1 MIEDV
6 TKRLLSYGY
15 PVTADD
21 SWVLNFIIL
30 KTENHIKNQCNTS
43 VVPEGLHEVAVDM
56 VVGEFMQGKKSSI
69 GQLTGINLEAIVKS
83 IQEGDS
89 KVEFTGELSPEQ
101 RLESL
106 IAYLMHGNMNFAT
119 YRRIKW

>member
-6 TKRLLSYGY
+6 TKKLLSYGY
-15 PVTADD
+15 IVTSEDE
-21 SWVLNFIIL
+21 WVLNFIIA
-30 KTENHIKNQCNTS
+30 KVENHIKDQCNTTI
-43 VVPEGLHEVAVDM
+43 VPEGLHEVAVDM
-56 VVGEFMQGKKSSI
+56 VVGEFMQGKKSI
-69 GQLTGINLEAIVKS
+69 GQLTGINLEAVVKS

-89 KVEFTGELSPEQ
+89 KVDFAGELSAEQ

-106 IAYLMHGNMNFAT
+106 IAYLMHGNFNYAT

>member
-15 PVTADD
+15 TVTTDD

-56 VVGEFMQGKKSSI
+56 VVGEFMQGKKSI

-89 KVEFTGELSPEQ
+89 KVEFAGELSPEQ

-106 IAYLMHGNMNFAT
+106 IAYLTHGNMNFAT

>member
-6 TKRLLSYGY
+6 TKRLISYGY
-15 PVTADD
+15 TVTTEDE
-21 SWVLNFIIL
+21 WVINFIIV
-30 KTENHIKNQCNTS
+30 KVGNYIKDQCNTS

-56 VVGEFMQGKKSSI
+56 VVGEFMQGKKSI

-101 RLESL
+101 RIESL
-106 IAYLMHGNMNFAT
+106 IAYLTHGNMNFAT

>member
-15 PVTADD
+15 TVTSEDA
-21 SWVLNFIIL
+21 WVLTFIIT
-30 KTENHIKNQCNTS
+30 KVENHIKDQCNIT
-43 VVPEGLHEVAVDM
+43 VVPEGLREVAVDM
-56 VVGEFMQGKKSSI
+56 VVGEFMQGKKSM

-89 KVEFTGELSPEQ
+89 KVEFAGERSTEQ
-101 RLESL
+101 RLEVL
-106 IAYLMHGNMNFAT
+106 IAYLMHSNMNFAT

>member
-15 PVTADD
+15 TVTTDD

-56 VVGEFMQGKKSSI
+56 VVGEFMQGKKSI
-69 GQLTGINLEAIVKS
+69 GQLTGINLGAIVKS

-89 KVEFTGELSPEQ
+89 KVDFAGELSPEQ

-106 IAYLMHGNMNFAT
+106 IAYLLHGNINFAT

>member
-6 TKRLLSYGY
+6 TKRLASYGY
-15 PVTADD
+15 VVVEVDA
-21 SWVLNFIIL
+21 WVLTFIIT
-30 KTENHIKNQCNTS
+30 KVENNIKNQCNIS
-43 VVPEGLHEVAVDM
+43 AVPEGLHEVVVDM
-56 VVGEFMQGKKSSI
+56 VVGEFMQGKKSI
-69 GQLTGINLEAIVKS
+69 GQLTGVNLEAIVKS

-106 IAYLMHGNMNFAT
+106 IAYLMHSDINFAT

>member
-15 PVTADD
+15 AVTADD
-21 SWVLNFIIL
+21 SWVLNFIIG
-30 KTENHIKNQCNTS
+30 KVENHIKNQCNTS
-43 VVPEGLHEVAVDM
+43 TVPEGLHEVAVDM
-56 VVGEFMQGKKSSI
+56 AVGEFMQGKKSV
-69 GQLTGINLEAIVKS
+69 GQLTDINLEAIVKS

-89 KVEFTGELSPEQ
+89 KVEFAGERSTEQ
-101 RLESL
+101 RLEVL
-106 IAYLMHGNMNFAT
+106 IAYLMHSNMNFAT

>member
-15 PVTADD
+15 TVTLEDA
-21 SWVLNFIIL
+21 WVLTFIIT
-30 KTENHIKNQCNTS
+30 KVENHIKDQCNTK

-56 VVGEFMQGKKSSI
+56 VVGEFMQGKKSM
-69 GQLTGINLEAIVKS
+69 GQLTGINLGAIVKS

-89 KVEFTGELSPEQ
+89 KVEFTGEQSPEQ

-106 IAYLMHGNMNFAT
+106 IAYLMHSNYSFAT

>member
-15 PVTADD
+15 TVTADD

-56 VVGEFMQGKKSSI
+56 VVGEFMQGKKSI
-69 GQLTGINLEAIVKS
+69 GQLTGINLGAIVKS

-89 KVEFTGELSPEQ
+89 KVDFAGELSPEQ

-106 IAYLMHGNMNFAT
+106 IAYLLHGNINFAT